1 MAHEILVT
9 AQRPKFPFA
18 FLDLTG
24 TWTGTWPRACQSHFG
39 SLFTIFIFTVGV
51 IDLLKRLEVKKALTN
66 TGDERGRIQL
76 VTLGC
81 EFSLCKQM
89 PVCVTTY
96 G

>member
-1 MAHEILVT
+1 MFYLNMVDY
-9 AQRPKFPFA
+9 PKFVYYF
-18 FLDLTG
+18 
-24 TWTGTWPRACQSHFG
+24 HF
-39 SLFTIFIFTVGV
+39 IITVGV